1 MTITS
6 TRRLAVSLLL
16 LASACQSIRL
26 PFSHKLPTMGAISE
40 EGLLTCFAPGTAV
53 GGKPVWCEASAVWY
67 DGNKL
72 FFANDKDMPAG
83 QSSVF
88 TKPLATLSDSTLLP
102 NYLPQPP
109 FSNGTKYEDFAQT
122 PDGKFVLLS
131 TAFDRVKPGSD
142 SWDTYN
148 TILYWRKGDEQHPR
162 VLSLNEGS
170 RTSISLRQSLA
181 KALAD
186 EQYPGALPY
195 FKIEG
200 LAATDNKLLFGVREA
215 GKAYDNFRH
224 VDKIVAVS
232 YTIDGARIRLKNDWK
247 VVADFKPETAE
258 VKLPRPLG
266 LSSLEYDPARRCFWL
281 LTSLEDKGQV
291 DAYLWVISKND
302 LFANKP
308 FRLIRNVNG
317 DPLHFN
323 HKAED
328 LTFLD
333 KDRLLLIHDDDRFQ
347 TLVGRRVRQPNQ
359 AAYTIVTVK

>member
-1 MTITS
+1 MTIS
-6 TRRLAVSLLL
+6 PTRFTAVALLL
-16 LASACQSIRL
+16 LALACQSIRL
-26 PFSHKLPTMGAISE
+26 PFSHKLPTIGTITG

-53 GGKPVWCEASAVWY
+53 DGKPVWCEASAVWY

-88 TKPLATLSDSTLLP
+88 TKSLVSLADSTRLP
-102 NYLPQPP
+102 DYLPQAT

-131 TAFDRVKPGSD
+131 TAFDRVKPGG
-142 SWDTYN
+142 SWDNYN
-148 TILYWRKGDEQHPR
+148 TILFWRKGDEQHPH
-162 VLSLNEGS
+162 VLTLGDSA
-170 RTSISLRQSLA
+170 RTSVSLRQPLA
-181 KALAD
+181 AALAD
-186 EQYPGALPY
+186 SDYPGSLPY

-200 LAATDNKLLFGVREA
+200 LAATENKLLFGVREA

-232 YTIDGARIRLKNDWK
+232 YSVANDRIRLSNDWK
-247 VVADFKPETAE
+247 VVADFKPETADQ
-258 VKLPRPLG
+258 KLPRPLG
-266 LSSLEYDPARRCFWL
+266 LSSLEYDPARQCFWL
-281 LTSLEDKGQV
+281 LTSLESKGQV

-302 LFANKP
+302 LFADKP
-308 FRLIRNVNG
+308 FHLIRNANG
-317 DPLHFN
+317 DPLHVN

-328 LTFLD
+328 LTFID
-333 KDRLLLIHDDDRFQ
+333 KDRLLLIHDDDRFP
-347 TLVGRRVRQPNQ
+347 TLVGRRVRQANQ

>member
-1 MTITS
+1 MTVS
-6 TRRLAVSLLL
+6 PTRFIALSLLL

-26 PFSHKLPTMGAISE
+26 PFSHKLPTTSAITD

-53 GGKPVWCEASAVWY
+53 DGKPVWCEASAVWY
-67 DGNKL
+67 DGKRV
-72 FFANDKDMPAG
+72 FVANDKDMPAD

-88 TKPLATLSDSTLLP
+88 TKPLSSLADSTQLP
-102 NYLPQPP
+102 TYLPQST

-131 TAFDRVKPGSD
+131 TAFDRVKPGG
-142 SWDTYN
+142 SWDSYN

-162 VLSLNEGS
+162 VLSLNEAS
-170 RTSISLRQSLA
+170 RTSVSLRQPLA
-181 KALAD
+181 TALAND
-186 EQYPGALPY
+186 EYPGSLPY

-200 LAATDNKLLFGVREA
+200 LAATETKLLFGVREA
-215 GKAYDNFRH
+215 GKAFDNFRH

-232 YTIDGARIRLKNDWK
+232 YTVDGDRIRLKNDWR
-247 VVADFKPETAE
+247 VVADFKPETADE
-258 VKLPRPLG
+258 KLPRPLG

-281 LTSLEDKGQV
+281 LTSLETKGQV
-291 DAYLWVISKND
+291 DAYLWVIAKND
-302 LFANKP
+302 LFAGKP
-308 FRLIRNVNG
+308 FRLIRNANG
-317 DPLHFN
+317 DPLHVN

-347 TLVGRRVRQPNQ
+347 TLVGRRVRQANQ
-359 AAYTIVTVK
+359 AAYTILTVK